1 MTDFDHVLS
10 CARRGD
16 EEALSSLYR
25 GLYPGFLRYAAAVGA
40 SDAEDVAAD
49 AWLDVARSLGRF
61 HGDESDFRAWAYT
74 IVRRRHL
81 DRRRSAA
88 RRRTDPFDPSELGDP
103 YAVGD
108 VEEDA
113 FEALGA
119 EWAVRLIVTSLSRDQ
134 AEVVLLR
141 VLGDLSVDQVAQI
154 TGKRAGTI
162 RVLQHR
168 ALRRLARALEREG
181 VTR

>member
-16 EEALSSLYR
+16 EDALATLYR
-25 GLYPGFLRYAAAVGA
+25 GIYPGFLRYTAAVGA
-40 SDAEDVAAD
+40 SDPEDVAAD

-61 HGDESDFRAWAYT
+61 HGDEANFRAWAFT

-81 DRRRSAA
+81 DRLRSSA
-88 RRRTDPFDPSELGDP
+88 RHRTDPVDPSDLTDP
-103 YAVGD
+103 LAVGD
-108 VEEDA
+108 VEDDA
-113 FEALGA
+113 LASLGA
-119 EWAVRLIVTSLSRDQ
+119 EWAIRLIVTSLSRDQ

-141 VLGDLSVDQVAQI
+141 VLGDLSVDQVAEI
-154 TGKRAGTI
+154 MGKRPGTV

-168 ALRRLARALEREG
+168 AIRRLGRTLQREG
-181 VTR
+181 VTP

>member
-10 CARRGD
+10 CAREGD
-16 EEALSSLYR
+16 EDALTVLYR
-25 GLYPGFLRYAAAVGA
+25 SIYPGFLRYARAVA
-40 SDAEDVAAD
+40 PSTAEDIAAD
-49 AWLDVARSLGRF
+49 AWLDVARSLDRF
-61 HGDESDFRAWAYT
+61 RGDEPDFRAWAFT

-81 DRRRSAA
+81 DRRRSSA
-88 RRRTDPFDPSELGDP
+88 RRRTEPVDPAELTDPL
-103 YAVGD
+103 AVGD

-113 FEALGA
+113 LASLGA
-119 EWAVRLIVTSLSRDQ
+119 SWAIRLITTSLSRDQ

-141 VLGDLSVDQVAQI
+141 VLGDLSVEQVAAI
-154 TGKRAGTI
+154 MGKRSGTI

-168 ALRRLARALEREG
+168 GLRRLAEALRRQG